1 MSSRDQKL
9 RASITIG
16 SVLEGSV
23 KKNIGIL
30 KSGLHQVGQSIKE
43 VEKRQKELAKQ
54 RKVLEAEGR
63 SVAALDREYEALER
77 QLKGLR
83 RAQERWNRAAQ
94 ASRRVGSTFR
104 DMTTDIGRQVRRLT
118 IGLGLAGGAVFGLAA
133 STASLGDNVAKTA
146 DKLGIGIE
154 ALQEL
159 RYAAERSGVSTESF
173 DTALER
179 MVRNLGEASQGTGTA
194 KDALDQLGLSAEELI
209 QLEPEEALGLIADRM
224 GQVGTQA
231 EQAAIAADIFG
242 RSGVGMINMLRGGS
256 RGLRQLRDDARRTGY
271 VLSEKAARDAEVFQ
285 DTLLDTQLALKG
297 VKNTV
302 GAELLPVVTR
312 AMRRLGDAV
321 IANREEI
328 QAWSEAFAGNVERA
342 LPIIGQVLDGM
353 GEVGS
358 AVGGLVGQTAELAG
372 GWDNLGIAIG
382 AALAAN
388 TMLKIVKFGVAI
400 GRLVASVGTLVA
412 LSGPIGVALAAIAAG
427 SLLIYRHW
435 DDIERVVGRVADKMR
450 EMNLIQVGGATSKGN
465 RIPMTMPQTNGR
477 SYGQDYGQSLQDQHY
492 PFFPGHS
499 GDSKFYGNRAVG
511 QERAIGGAYRPG
523 WLLTGERGPE
533 LQYDSRGGYIAHNRA
548 LRRMADMG
556 RKAMQAASPSSAPT
570 VINQTITINAQGA
583 SAAEVARELD
593 RRSRLAASAALYD
606 RAPAVG
612 PYGR

>member
-118 IGLGLAGGAVFGLAA
+118 IGLGLAGGAVFGLAS
-133 STASLGDNVAKTA
+133 STAALGDNVAKTA

-412 LSGPIGVALAAIAAG
+412 LSGPIGVALAAIAGG

-435 DDIERVVGRVADKMR
+435 EDIERVVGRVTDKMR
-450 EMNLIQVGGATSKGN
+450 EMSLIDVGGRTAAGNAIPLQKVLHGGQNVGQTSG
-465 RIPMTMPQTNGR
+465 MTRESLDYPFSPNYSGDKRPFQFNGSAR
-477 SYGQDYGQSLQDQHY
+477 AAGGSYG
-492 PFFPGHS
+492 
-499 GDSKFYGNRAVG
+499 
-511 QERAIGGAYRPG
+511 PG

-548 LRRMADMG
+548 VKRMADMG

>member
-83 RAQERWNRAAQ
+83 RAQERWNGAAQ

-118 IGLGLAGGAVFGLAA
+118 IGLGLAGGAVFGLAS
-133 STASLGDNVAKTA
+133 STAALGDNVAKTA

-159 RYAAERSGVSTESF
+159 RYAAERSGVSTENF
-173 DTALER
+173 DTALEK

-224 GQVGTQA
+224 GEVGTQA

-435 DDIERVVGRVADKMR
+435 EDIERVVGRVTDKMR
-450 EMNLIQVGGATSKGN
+450 EMSLIDVGARTAAGN
-465 RIPMTMPQTNGR
+465 AIPLQKVLPNGENVGQTGGMSR
-477 SYGQDYGQSLQDQHY
+477 QSTDY
-492 PFFPGHS
+492 PFSPYYK
-499 GDSKFYGNRAVG
+499 GDKRPFQFNGQARA
-511 QERAIGGAYRPG
+511 AGGSYRPG

-533 LQYDSRGGYIAHNRA
+533 LRYDSRGGYIAHNRA
-548 LRRMADMG
+548 VKRMEDMG
-556 RKAMQAASPSSAPT
+556 RKAMQAAPASAAAT